1 MDGIKLVLRDFQ
13 GSIDVER
20 MVRTAN
26 EIIKRNDETVAMLYG
41 SNDKNARIMVMAGK
55 AAVEKGADAN
65 EIVRGVSAIIGGGG
79 GGKPNFAQG
88 GGIETDQ
95 LPKAVKAAKE
105 LLRKQLKKK
114 AQ

>member
-1 MDGIKLVLRDFQ
+1 
-13 GSIDVER
+13 
-20 MVRTAN
+20 
-26 EIIKRNDETVAMLYG
+26 
-41 SNDKNARIMVMAGK
+41 
-55 AAVEKGADAN
+55 
-65 EIVRGVSAIIGGGG
+65 VSAIIGGGG

-88 GGIETDQ
+88 GGMETDQ